1 MCSGVCV
8 CASLLLWL
16 LLCPIRPVFLY
27 IHISVYIYIYIYLPV
42 PVSIILAVLFA
53 SLSLALL
60 FFRIF
65 VSASFF
71 RHRRHP
77 ESRILS

>member
-8 CASLLLWL
+8 YVLHYYYGCCYAPFVL
-16 LLCPIRPVFLY
+16 FF
-27 IHISVYIYIYIYLPV
+27 YIYIYIYLPV